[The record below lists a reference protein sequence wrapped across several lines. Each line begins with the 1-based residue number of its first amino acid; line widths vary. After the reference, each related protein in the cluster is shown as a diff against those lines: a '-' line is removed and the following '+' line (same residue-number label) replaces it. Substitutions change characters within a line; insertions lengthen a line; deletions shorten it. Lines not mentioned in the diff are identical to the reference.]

1 MAIQYLALST
11 MIVLY
16 SLMFLGGYVSAA
28 GLGLTCPEWP
38 LCPNGIMPSEEY
50 LIEWVHRLAAA
61 VTGALVV
68 ATMVASYLNRL
79 ADLQI
84 KVTSSLATV
93 FVITQ
98 ITLGALVIDLKL
110 HAVLVAI
117 HLGIGILLF
126 SMVLLTTLFAFRISG
141 MAVVGYAGGGGGGRH
156 GRRGGDGGGG
166 GGDDDDDD
174 DDGGRGGSRSSDG
187 GSRSSSRSSSNDAR
201 QVASARLVE
210 GASLRE

>member
-1 MAIQYLALST
+1 

-16 SLMFLGGYVSAA
+16 SLMFIGGYISAA

-38 LCPNGIMPSEEY
+38 LCPDGIMPSEEY
-50 LIEWVHRLAAA
+50 LIEWIHRLIAAT
-61 VTGALVV
+61 TGGLVI
-68 ATMVASYLNRL
+68 ATMVASLLNKNS
-79 ADLQI
+79 DTKI

-126 SMVLLTTLFAFRISG
+126 SMVLLTTLFAFRVTR
-141 MAVVGYAGGGGGGRH
+141 AQLQPRA
-156 GRRGGDGGGG
+156 
-166 GGDDDDDD
+166 
-174 DDGGRGGSRSSDG
+174 
-187 GSRSSSRSSSNDAR
+187 
-201 QVASARLVE
+201 
-210 GASLRE
+210 